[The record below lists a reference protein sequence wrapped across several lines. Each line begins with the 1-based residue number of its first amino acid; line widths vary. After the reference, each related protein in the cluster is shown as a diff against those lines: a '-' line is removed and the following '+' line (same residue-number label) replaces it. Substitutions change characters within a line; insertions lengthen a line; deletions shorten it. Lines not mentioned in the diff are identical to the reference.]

1 MLRPRDLLH
10 RFRPSGTPGAAGG
23 TGVPVEGGLDPA
35 AELAALFA
43 ELEATERECHTLR
56 ADGEARAARIRAS
69 AEEQAR
75 DLVDRARA
83 LQDAERAGVVAR
95 LRSRSEQ
102 AAAST
107 AHEAED
113 RARAV
118 LEEAERNRERDVG
131 LVVDRVRGLLGE
143 TPETG
148 TP

>member
-23 TGVPVEGGLDPA
+23 TGVPVEGELDPA

-43 ELEATERECHTLR
+43 ELEATERECRELR
-56 ADGEARAARIRAS
+56 AEGEARAALVRAR

-83 LQDAERAGVVAR
+83 LQDSERATVVAR
-95 LRSRSEQ
+95 LRSRSEE
-102 AAAST
+102 AAATT
-107 AHEAED
+107 AQDAED

-118 LEEAERNRERDVG
+118 LEQAERNRERDVG
-131 LVVDRVRGLLGE
+131 LVVDRVRGLLDE
-143 TPETG
+143 TPDAG

>member
-23 TGVPVEGGLDPA
+23 TGVPVEGELDPA

-43 ELEATERECHTLR
+43 ELEATERECRALR
-56 ADGEARAARIRAS
+56 ADGEARSARVRAQ
-69 AEEQAR
+69 ADEQAR
-75 DLVDRARA
+75 DIVDRARA
-83 LQDAERAGVVAR
+83 LQDSERATVVAR
-95 LRSRSEQ
+95 LRGSSAE

-107 AHEAED
+107 AHDAEE

-118 LEEAERNRERDVG
+118 LEQADRNRDRDVG
-131 LVVDRVRGLLGE
+131 LVVDGVRGLLGGA
-143 TPETG
+143 PETG